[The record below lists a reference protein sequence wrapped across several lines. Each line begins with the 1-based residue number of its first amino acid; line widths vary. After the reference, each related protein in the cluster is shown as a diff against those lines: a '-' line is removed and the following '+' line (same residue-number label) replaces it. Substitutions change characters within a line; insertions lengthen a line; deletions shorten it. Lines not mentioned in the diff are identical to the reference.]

1 MNILLQLLKLAS
13 GTLLM
18 LGGLLA
24 VLVGLTFVLDPAS
37 SQMADDMD
45 PFGAPLSRFHSLVFV
60 VVSSVIA
67 WLGLYLLRPR
77 CSRSSFELR
86 H

>member
-1 MNILLQLLKLAS
+1 MYFLFQLLKLAS

-24 VLVGLTFVLDPAS
+24 VVVGITFVLDPVA
-37 SQMADDMD
+37 SQMADDND
-45 PFGAPLSRFHSLVFV
+45 PFGAPLPRLYSLIFV
-60 VVSSVIA
+60 AASSMVA

-77 CSRSSFELR
+77 RSHSSFELR